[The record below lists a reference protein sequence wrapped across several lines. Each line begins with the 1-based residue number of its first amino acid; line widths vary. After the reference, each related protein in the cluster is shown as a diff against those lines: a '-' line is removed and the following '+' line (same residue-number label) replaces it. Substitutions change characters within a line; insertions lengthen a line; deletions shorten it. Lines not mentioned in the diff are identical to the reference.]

1 MQAFLPLRKL
11 EEEKNEE
18 EKSFSSSE
26 DQNERQD
33 VLDSE
38 KDDAD
43 LRYDIKQLHRI
54 ENQRLN

>member
-1 MQAFLPLRKL
+1 LQAFLPLRKL

-33 VLDSE
+33 VLDCE
-38 KDDAD
+38 RDDAD

-54 ENQRLN
+54 EN